1 MIEKVINYKVR
12 LTTYTKTELQFYLK
26 IIFTKNIS
34 NKETK
39 NLIKALA
46 ENHTSKIKDIT
57 EITNQEIN
65 QVSKFHNML
74 YEYFYDGH
82 FKKIFLKTC
91 PFCGKRPD
99 IRIESNHFAFVCSD
113 CKFAMRDLSFINL
126 KNRWNHR
133 WCADVCILER
143 PNLRSDCEV

>member
-46 ENHTSKIKDIT
+46 ENHTSKNKRYHGDNQSRSKSSV
-57 EITNQEIN
+57 EI
-65 QVSKFHNML
+65 
-74 YEYFYDGH
+74 
-82 FKKIFLKTC
+82 
-91 PFCGKRPD
+91 P
-99 IRIESNHFAFVCSD
+99 
-113 CKFAMRDLSFINL
+113 
-126 KNRWNHR
+126 
-133 WCADVCILER
+133 
-143 PNLRSDCEV
+143 

>member
-46 ENHTSKIKDIT
+46 ENHTS
-57 EITNQEIN
+57 N
-65 QVSKFHNML
+65 
-74 YEYFYDGH
+74 
-82 FKKIFLKTC
+82 
-91 PFCGKRPD
+91 
-99 IRIESNHFAFVCSD
+99 
-113 CKFAMRDLSFINL
+113 
-126 KNRWNHR
+126 
-133 WCADVCILER
+133 
-143 PNLRSDCEV
+143 

>member
-82 FKKIFLKTC
+82 FKKSFLK
-91 PFCGKRPD
+91 PVHSVEK
-99 IRIESNHFAFVCSD
+99 
-113 CKFAMRDLSFINL
+113 DLI
-126 KNRWNHR
+126 
-133 WCADVCILER
+133 
-143 PNLRSDCEV
+143 

>member
-46 ENHTSKIKDIT
+46 EN
-57 EITNQEIN
+57 
-65 QVSKFHNML
+65 
-74 YEYFYDGH
+74 
-82 FKKIFLKTC
+82 
-91 PFCGKRPD
+91 
-99 IRIESNHFAFVCSD
+99 
-113 CKFAMRDLSFINL
+113 
-126 KNRWNHR
+126 WNAQTYGATVR
-133 WCADVCILER
+133 CD
-143 PNLRSDCEV
+143 